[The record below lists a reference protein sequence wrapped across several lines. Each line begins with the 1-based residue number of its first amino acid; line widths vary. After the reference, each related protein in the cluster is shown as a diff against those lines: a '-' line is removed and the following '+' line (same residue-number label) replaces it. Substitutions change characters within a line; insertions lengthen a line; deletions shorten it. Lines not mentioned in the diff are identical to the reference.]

1 MSLTGSWLVI
11 ARREFVER
19 VRSKWFIAITLLG
32 PVVMTAI
39 IVVPAW
45 LTARSALD
53 RVKIQVVDR
62 SGHNLFPEIVR
73 AAAGFEMTF
82 DFESV
87 SPNIEEKVLLGRI
100 RDEKIN
106 GFLLLP
112 PGVLDG
118 EKAIYRG
125 DNATN
130 LGVTVRLQGALSAAG
145 RAERARAAGVDPEI
159 INGLELPKIEIEAQ
173 HDTGRGPASQAQASF
188 LVGYAVMFVLYM
200 SILIYAVNVMR
211 SVVLEKTSRV
221 IEIVVSATRPSSL
234 MFGKVIGVGSVGLL
248 QLTVWSVMALL
259 LFRFRG
265 ALLGV
270 FGIDGAGDVELP
282 PLALVDIAV
291 ILAYFAL
298 GYFFYAAL
306 YAAIGAMVN
315 SDQEGQQ
322 AQTPVVLL
330 LILPVVCVQLV
341 ANNPRGPIAQVL
353 TLIPFSSP
361 ILMPMRYLLS
371 GATTGDLVLSMAIL
385 VASLLG
391 AVWVAGRIYRIG
403 ILMYGKRPG
412 LRELGRWIRYPS

>member
-1 MSLTGSWLVI
+1 MTWPVI
-11 ARREFVER
+11 ARREFLER

-32 PVVMTAI
+32 PVIMTVI
-39 IVVPAW
+39 TVVPAW
-45 LTARSALD
+45 LGARAALETV
-53 RVKIQVVDR
+53 RIQVVDQ
-62 SGHNLFPEIVR
+62 SGHNLFPGIVR
-73 AAAGFEMTF
+73 SAAGFEMPF

-87 SPNIEEKVLLGRI
+87 SPDIDEKVLLGRI

-106 GFLLLP
+106 GFLFIP
-112 PGVLDG
+112 KGVLEG

-125 DNATN
+125 DNATSIRV
-130 LGVTVRLQGALSAAG
+130 GVQLQGALYAAARDA
-145 RAERARAAGVDPEI
+145 RALAAGVDPAI
-159 INGLELPKIEIEAQ
+159 INRFNWPKVELEAR
-173 HDTGRGPASQAQASF
+173 HDTGRGQASKAQESF
-188 LVGYAVMFVLYM
+188 LVGYVVMFVLYV

-248 QLTVWSVMALL
+248 QLAIWALMALL
-259 LFRFRG
+259 LFRYRG
-265 ALLGV
+265 ELLGA
-270 FGIDGAGDVELP
+270 FGVEGGDLELP
-282 PLALVDIAV
+282 PLSLVDVAV

-298 GYFFYAAL
+298 GYFLYAAI

-315 SDQEGQQ
+315 SDQDAQQ

-341 ANNPRGPIAQVL
+341 AGNPRGPIAQVL

-361 ILMPMRYLLS
+361 ILMPMRYLLK
-371 GATTGDLVLSMAIL
+371 GATPMELALSMGIL
-385 VASLLG
+385 LASLLA

-403 ILMYGKRPG
+403 ILMYGKRPS
-412 LRELGRWIRYPS
+412 LRELGRWIRYSS

>member
-1 MSLTGSWLVI
+1 MSLSWPVI
-11 ARREFVER
+11 ARREFLER

-45 LTARSALD
+45 LGARAALD

-62 SGHNLFPEIVR
+62 SGHDLFPSIVR
-73 AAAGFEMTF
+73 ASAGFEMPF

-87 SPNIEEKVLLGRI
+87 SPGIDEKVLLGRI

-106 GFLLLP
+106 GFLLIP
-112 PGVLDG
+112 KGVLAG

-130 LGVTVRLQGALSAAG
+130 IRVGVQLQGALYMAA
-145 RAERARAAGVDPEI
+145 RSARAAEAGVRPEV
-159 INGLELPKIEIEAQ
+159 INQIDWPKVELEAQ
-173 HDTGRGPASQAQASF
+173 HDTGRGQAAQAQASF
-188 LVGYAVMFVLYM
+188 LVGYVVMFVLYM

-234 MFGKVIGVGSVGLL
+234 MFGKVIGVGSVGLV
-248 QLTVWSVMALL
+248 QLAVWSGMALL
-259 LFRFRG
+259 LFHYRG
-265 ALLGV
+265 ELLGA
-270 FGIDGAGDVELP
+270 FGVDGASDVELP
-282 PLALVDIAV
+282 PLALVDVLV

-298 GYFFYAAL
+298 GYFLYAAL

-315 SDQEGQQ
+315 SDQDAQQ

-341 ANNPRGPIAQVL
+341 AGNPRGPIAQVL
-353 TLIPFSSP
+353 TLVPFSSP

-371 GATTGDLVLSMAIL
+371 GATPLEVALSMAIL
-385 VASLLG
+385 VASLVA
-391 AVWVAGRIYRIG
+391 AVWIAGRIYRIG

-412 LRELGRWIRYPS
+412 LRELGRWIRHG

>member
-1 MSLTGSWLVI
+1 MSLSWLVV
-11 ARREFVER
+11 ARREFLER

-32 PVVMTAI
+32 PVVMTTI

-45 LTARSALD
+45 LGARAALD

-62 SGHNLFPEIVR
+62 SEHNLFPAIVR
-73 AAAGFEMTF
+73 ASAGFEMPF
-82 DFESV
+82 DFEWV
-87 SPNIEEKVLLGRI
+87 SPSIEQKVLLGRI

-106 GFLLLP
+106 GFLLIP
-112 PGVLDG
+112 KGVLAG

-130 LGVTVRLQGALSAAG
+130 IRVGVQLQGALYMAA
-145 RAERARAAGVDPEI
+145 RSARAAEAGVKPEI
-159 INGLELPKIEIEAQ
+159 INQIDWPKVELEAQ
-173 HDTGRGPASQAQASF
+173 HDTGRGQASQAQASF
-188 LVGYAVMFVLYM
+188 LVGYVVMFVLYM

-221 IEIVVSATRPSSL
+221 VEIVVSATRPSSL
-234 MFGKVIGVGSVGLL
+234 MFGKVMGVGTVGLL
-248 QLTVWSVMALL
+248 QLAIWSGMALL

-265 ALLGV
+265 ELLGA
-270 FGIDGAGDVELP
+270 FGVEDAGDVELP
-282 PLALVDIAV
+282 PLALVDILV
-291 ILAYFAL
+291 ILVYFAL
-298 GYFFYAAL
+298 GYFLYAAL

-315 SDQEGQQ
+315 SDQDAQQ
-322 AQTPVVLL
+322 AQTPVILL

-341 ANNPRGPIAQVL
+341 AGNPRGTIAQVL

-361 ILMPMRYLLS
+361 ILMPMRYLLA
-371 GATTGDLVLSMAIL
+371 GTTPAELALSIAIL
-385 VASLLG
+385 IATLIG

>member
-1 MSLTGSWLVI
+1 MSSMTWLVI
-11 ARREFVER
+11 ARREFLER
-19 VRSKWFIAITLLG
+19 VRSKWFIVITVLG
-32 PVVMTAI
+32 PLVMSAI

-45 LTARSALD
+45 LAARTALD

-73 AAAGFEMTF
+73 NSAGFGMPF

-87 SPNIEEKVLLGRI
+87 SPDIDEKVLLSRI

-106 GFLLLP
+106 GFLYIPAGL
-112 PGVLDG
+112 LDG

-130 LGVTVRLQGALSAAG
+130 LSVATRLQGALYQAA
-145 RAERARAAGVDPEI
+145 RDVRARAAGVDPDV
-159 INGLELPKIEIEAQ
+159 INRLNWPKIELEAR

-188 LVGYAVMFVLYM
+188 LVGYVVMFVLYM

-221 IEIVVSATRPSSL
+221 VEIVVSATRPSSL

-248 QLTVWSVMALL
+248 QLGIWSVMALL
-259 LFRFRG
+259 LFRFRAQLLG
-265 ALLGV
+265 LLGV
-270 FGIDGAGDVELP
+270 EGAGDVALP

-322 AQTPVVLL
+322 AQTPVVLM

-371 GATTGDLVLSMAIL
+371 GASPMEIALSMAIL
-385 VASLLG
+385 LASLLG
-391 AVWVAGRIYRIG
+391 AVWIAGRIYRIG
-403 ILMYGKRPG
+403 ILMYGKRPS
-412 LRELGRWIRYPS
+412 LRELGRWIRYSS

>member
-1 MSLTGSWLVI
+1 VSLIWPVI
-11 ARREFVER
+11 ARREFLER

-32 PVVMTAI
+32 PLVMTAI

-45 LTARSALD
+45 LGARAALETV
-53 RVKIQVVDR
+53 RIQVVDQ
-62 SGHNLFPEIVR
+62 SGHNLFPGVVR
-73 AAAGFEMTF
+73 NAAGFEMPF
-82 DFESV
+82 DFEAV
-87 SPNIEEKVLLGRI
+87 SPDIDEKVLLSRI

-106 GFLLLP
+106 GFLFIP
-112 PGVLDG
+112 KGVLEG

-130 LGVTVRLQGALSAAG
+130 IRVGVQLQGALYAAARDA
-145 RAERARAAGVDPEI
+145 RALAAGVDPQI
-159 INGLELPKIEIEAQ
+159 INRFNWPKVELEAR
-173 HDTGRGPASQAQASF
+173 HDTGRGHASKAQESF
-188 LVGYAVMFVLYM
+188 LVGYVVMFVLYV

-221 IEIVVSATRPSSL
+221 IELVVSATRPSSL

-248 QLTVWSVMALL
+248 QLSIWAGMALL
-259 LFRFRG
+259 LFRYRG
-265 ALLGV
+265 ELLGA
-270 FGIDGAGDVELP
+270 FGVEGGDLELP
-282 PLALVDIAV
+282 PLALIDVAV

-298 GYFFYAAL
+298 GYFLYAAL

-315 SDQEGQQ
+315 SDQDAQQ

-341 ANNPRGPIAQVL
+341 AGNPRGPIAQVL

-361 ILMPMRYLLS
+361 ILMPMRYLLK
-371 GATTGDLVLSMAIL
+371 GTTPMELALSMAIL

-403 ILMYGKRPG
+403 SLMYGTRPS
-412 LRELGRWIRYPS
+412 LRELGRWIRYSS

>member
-1 MSLTGSWLVI
+1 MSLTWPVI
-11 ARREFVER
+11 ARREFLER

-32 PVVMTAI
+32 PIVMGAI

-45 LTARSALD
+45 LTARAALD
-53 RVKIQVVDR
+53 TVHIQVVDK
-62 SGHNLFPEIVR
+62 SGENLFPGIVR
-73 AAAGFEMTF
+73 NAAGFEMPF
-82 DFESV
+82 DFEAV
-87 SPNIEEKVLLGRI
+87 SPDIDEKVLLGRI

-106 GFLLLP
+106 GFLYIP
-112 PGVLDG
+112 AGVLEG

-130 LGVTVRLQGALSAAG
+130 FSVATRLQGVLYQSV
-145 RAERARAAGVDPEI
+145 RDVRARAAGVDPAI
-159 INGLELPKIEIEAQ
+159 IERLNWPKIELEAR
-173 HDTGRGPASQAQASF
+173 HDTGTGTATKAQESF
-188 LVGYAVMFVLYM
+188 LVGYVVMFVLYI

-221 IEIVVSATRPSSL
+221 IELVVSATRPSSL

-248 QLTVWSVMALL
+248 QLTIWSLLALL
-259 LFRFRG
+259 LFRYRG
-265 ALLGV
+265 ELLGV
-270 FGIDGAGDVELP
+270 FGVEGGDVELP
-282 PLALVDIAV
+282 PLSLADVAI
-291 ILAYFAL
+291 ILAYFCL
-298 GYFFYAAL
+298 GYFLYAAL

-315 SDQEGQQ
+315 SDQDAQQ
-322 AQTPVVLL
+322 AQTPVVLM

-341 ANNPRGPIAQVL
+341 AGNPRGPVAQVL

-371 GATTGDLVLSMAIL
+371 GTTPLELALSMAIL
-385 VASLLG
+385 LVSLLG

>member
-1 MSLTGSWLVI
+1 MSLSWHVV
-11 ARREFVER
+11 ARREFLER

-32 PVVMTAI
+32 PAVMAAI
-39 IVVPAW
+39 IVIPAW
-45 LTARSALD
+45 LTARSAFD
-53 RVKIQVVDR
+53 RVKVQVVDK
-62 SGHNLFPEIVR
+62 SGRNLFPAIVR
-73 AAAGFEMTF
+73 NAAGFEMPF

-87 SPNIEEKVLLGRI
+87 SPDIDQKVLLGRI

-106 GFLLLP
+106 GFLYIP
-112 PGVLDG
+112 EGVLEG

-130 LGVTVRLQGALSAAG
+130 LSVSTRLQGALYAAA
-145 RAERARAAGVDPEI
+145 RDVRARAAGVDPVVIERL
-159 INGLELPKIEIEAQ
+159 NWPKVELEAR
-173 HDTGRGPASQAQASF
+173 HDTGSGQATRAQESF
-188 LVGYAVMFVLYM
+188 LVGYVVMFVLYM

-221 IEIVVSATRPSSL
+221 IEIVVSAVRPTSL
-234 MFGKVIGVGSVGLL
+234 MFGKVIGVGTVGLL
-248 QLTVWSVMALL
+248 QLTIWSVLALL
-259 LFRFRG
+259 LFRYRG
-265 ALLGV
+265 DLLGA
-270 FGIDGAGDVELP
+270 FGVAGSDVELP
-282 PLALVDIAV
+282 PLGVADVLV
-291 ILAYFAL
+291 ILAYFCL
-298 GYFFYAAL
+298 GYFLYAAL

-315 SDQEGQQ
+315 SDQDAQQ

-341 ANNPRGPIAQVL
+341 AGDPRGPIAQVL
-353 TLIPFSSP
+353 TLVPFSSP

-371 GATTGDLVLSMAIL
+371 GATPLELALSMAIL

-391 AVWVAGRIYRIG
+391 AIWVAGRIYRIG

>member
-1 MSLTGSWLVI
+1 MSSLTWLVI
-11 ARREFVER
+11 ARREFLER

-32 PVVMTAI
+32 PVVMTCI

-45 LTARSALD
+45 LAARTALD
-53 RVKIQVVDR
+53 RVKVQVVDQ
-62 SGHNLFPEIVR
+62 SGHDLFPGIVR
-73 AAAGFEMTF
+73 AAAGFEMPF

-87 SPNIEEKVLLGRI
+87 SPTIEESVLLSRI

-112 PGVLDG
+112 RGVLDG

-130 LGVTVRLQGALSAAG
+130 LGVSIRLQGALYAAG
-145 RAERARAAGVDPEI
+145 RAERARQAGVDMEV
-159 INGLELPKIEIEAQ
+159 INRLELPKIEIEAR

-188 LVGYAVMFVLYM
+188 LVGYVVMFVLYM

-221 IEIVVSATRPSSL
+221 VEIVVSATRPSSL

-248 QLTVWSVMALL
+248 QLGIWSVMALL

-265 ALLGV
+265 QLLGF
-270 FGIDGAGDVELP
+270 FGVDGAGDVDLP
-282 PLALVDIAV
+282 PLALIDIGV

-371 GATTGDLVLSMAIL
+371 GASPMEIALSMGIL
-385 VASLLG
+385 LASLLG
-391 AVWVAGRIYRIG
+391 AVWIAGRIYRIG
-403 ILMYGKRPG
+403 ILMYGKRPS
-412 LRELGRWIRYPS
+412 LRELGRWIRYSS